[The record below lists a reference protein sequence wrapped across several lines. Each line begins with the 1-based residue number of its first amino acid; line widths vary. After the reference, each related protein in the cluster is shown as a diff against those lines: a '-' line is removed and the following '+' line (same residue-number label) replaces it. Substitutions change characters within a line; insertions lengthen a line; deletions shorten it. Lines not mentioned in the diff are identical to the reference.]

1 MKFKKKD
8 TDVWILDYG
17 PLFKQTQLPQIM
29 FVACDKSSY
38 FLSNKRR
45 LKKLGMF
52 EKPQFKAKVF

>member
-8 TDVWILDYG
+8 TDAWILDTG
-17 PLFKQTQLPQIM
+17 PLFKQTQLSQIM
-29 FVACDKSSY
+29 FVACDRSSY

-45 LKKLGMF
+45 LKRLGIF